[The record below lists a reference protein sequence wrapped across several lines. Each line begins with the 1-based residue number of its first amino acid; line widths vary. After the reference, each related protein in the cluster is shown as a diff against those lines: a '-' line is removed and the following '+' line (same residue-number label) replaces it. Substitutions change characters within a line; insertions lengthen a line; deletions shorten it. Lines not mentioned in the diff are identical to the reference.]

1 MTFFSIILP
10 TYNDL
15 ENLKKSI
22 RSIDR
27 QTYKNFELIIVNDG
41 SNDDTKLYLSKLN
54 IPYIK
59 VVNLEKNSGGPATG
73 RNKAIENSSGMWL
86 CFIDSDDFWFKRKL
100 EVMKNMIEEKSNCDV
115 FCHNLISKNKISKK
129 KIKLFSGP
137 LSANQEYKD
146 LLTIGNKL
154 LLSGTCVN
162 SKFLIENKIH
172 FNSKKKYISV
182 EDYDFWL
189 NLSFKDAKFFFIKEF
204 LGIYL
209 KHERNLTN
217 NIILHKKNLLF
228 VIRNHVFRFQKFEKN
243 KSRLWKQLYSKH
255 IIELIMIYFNKFNNY
270 KTAFYLFHKFLRKY
284 NLIFMRELLLFIIRK
299 LKISK

>member
-228 VIRNHVFRFQKFEKN
+228 VIRNHVFRIQKFEKN

>member
-1 MTFFSIILP
+1 MEKNNNKQLFKLLTFFSIILP

-59 VVNLEKNSGGPATG
+59 VVNLEKNSGPATG

-172 FNSKKKYISV
+172 FNSKK
-182 EDYDFWL
+182 
-189 NLSFKDAKFFFIKEF
+189 NT
-204 LGIYL
+204 YL
-209 KHERNLTN
+209 LK
-217 NIILHKKNLLF
+217 
-228 VIRNHVFRFQKFEKN
+228 
-243 KSRLWKQLYSKH
+243 
-255 IIELIMIYFNKFNNY
+255 IMIFG
-270 KTAFYLFHKFLRKY
+270 
-284 NLIFMRELLLFIIRK
+284 
-299 LKISK
+299 

>member
-10 TYNDL
+10 TYNDF

-228 VIRNHVFRFQKFEKN
+228 VIRNHVFRIQKFEKN

>member
-59 VVNLEKNSGGPATG
+59 VVNLEKNSGGPATA

-162 SKFLIENKIH
+162 SKFIIENKIY

-228 VIRNHVFRFQKFEKN
+228 VIRNHAFHIQQFEKN
-243 KSRLWKQLYSKH
+243 KTRLWKKLHSKH
-255 IIELIMIYFNKFNNY
+255 IIELIVVYFYNIKNY
-270 KTAFYLFHKFLRKY
+270 KAAFYLFYKYMRKY
-284 NLIFMRELLLFIIRK
+284 NFIFLVELILFIIRK

>member
-86 CFIDSDDFWFKRKL
+86 CFIDSMIFGSKENLKL
-100 EVMKNMIEEKSNCDV
+100 
-115 FCHNLISKNKISKK
+115 
-129 KIKLFSGP
+129 
-137 LSANQEYKD
+137 
-146 LLTIGNKL
+146 
-154 LLSGTCVN
+154 
-162 SKFLIENKIH
+162 
-172 FNSKKKYISV
+172 
-182 EDYDFWL
+182 
-189 NLSFKDAKFFFIKEF
+189 
-204 LGIYL
+204 
-209 KHERNLTN
+209 
-217 NIILHKKNLLF
+217 
-228 VIRNHVFRFQKFEKN
+228 
-243 KSRLWKQLYSKH
+243 
-255 IIELIMIYFNKFNNY
+255 
-270 KTAFYLFHKFLRKY
+270 
-284 NLIFMRELLLFIIRK
+284 
-299 LKISK
+299 

>member
-137 LSANQEYKD
+137 LSANQQYKD

-162 SKFLIENKIH
+162 SKFIIENKIN

-189 NLSFKDAKFFFIKEF
+189 NLSFKDAKFLFIKEF

-228 VIRNHVFRFQKFEKN
+228 VIRDHVFRIQKFEKN
-243 KSRLWKQLYSKH
+243 KRRLWKKLYSKH
-255 IIELIMIYFNKFNNY
+255 IIELIVIYFYKIKNY
-270 KTAFYLFHKFLRKY
+270 KTAFYLFYKYIKKY
-284 NLIFMRELLLFIIRK
+284 NLIFLAELLLFIKRK
-299 LKISK
+299 SKISK

>member
-59 VVNLEKNSGGPATG
+59 VVNLEKNSGGPATA

-228 VIRNHVFRFQKFEKN
+228 VIRNHVFRIQKFEKN

>member
-59 VVNLEKNSGGPATG
+59 VVNLEKNSGGPATA
-73 RNKAIENSSGMWL
+73 RNTGIANSSGMWL

-154 LLSGTCVN
+154 LLSIPLPLAKL
-162 SKFLIENKIH
+162 SAAFFQIMPKPLITLDQQTYH
-172 FNSKKKYISV
+172 
-182 EDYDFWL
+182 
-189 NLSFKDAKFFFIKEF
+189 A
-204 LGIYL
+204 
-209 KHERNLTN
+209 
-217 NIILHKKNLLF
+217 
-228 VIRNHVFRFQKFEKN
+228 
-243 KSRLWKQLYSKH
+243 
-255 IIELIMIYFNKFNNY
+255 
-270 KTAFYLFHKFLRKY
+270 
-284 NLIFMRELLLFIIRK
+284 
-299 LKISK
+299 

>member
-1 MTFFSIILP
+1 MIFFSIILP

-162 SKFLIENKIH
+162 SKFLIEKKIN

-228 VIRNHVFRFQKFEKN
+228 VIRNHVFRIQKFEKN

-255 IIELIMIYFNKFNNY
+255 IIELIMIYYNKFNNY
-270 KTAFYLFHKFLRKY
+270 KTAFYLFHKYLRKY
-284 NLIFMRELLLFIIRK
+284 NLIFMRELFLFIIIK

>member
-172 FNSKKKYISV
+172 FNSKKKKYISV

-228 VIRNHVFRFQKFEKN
+228 VIRNHVFRIQKFEKN

-270 KTAFYLFHKFLRKY
+270 KTAFIY
-284 NLIFMRELLLFIIRK
+284 FIN
-299 LKISK
+299 S

>member
-228 VIRNHVFRFQKFEKN
+228 VIRNHVFRIQKFEKN

-284 NLIFMRELLLFIIRK
+284 NLIFMRELLLFIIKK
-299 LKISK
+299 LKIYK

>member
-54 IPYIK
+54 IPYLK